1 MNENESQIFVKINK
15 TKLLENKLGTP
26 NGIKQWRENNG
37 VLYLPPPQVV
47 EHKDIGAISHW
58 YIGCEHVDPLP
69 PQTPHAS
76 TFFDEPI
83 RKSQPTR

>member
-1 MNENESQIFVKINK
+1 MFFSEDS
-15 TKLLENKLGTP
+15 
-26 NGIKQWRENNG
+26 
-37 VLYLPPPQVV
+37 PPPQVT
-47 EHKDIGAISHW
+47 EHKDIGAMSHW
-58 YIGCEHVDPLP
+58 YIGCEHVEPLP